1 MPRAWL
7 ARSRRVGARACSCA
21 RRVRARARRVR
32 DAARKDRRH
41 DARAP
46 ERARARAREP
56 AELATC
62 RPTRRFER
70 EGCRQRLA
78 AMEAGRRCV
87 PLQRARAGDRQ
98 DVGARG
104 RCASRRARRFARAAG
119 RRRRCGRAARTR
131 ARLARAGRAA
141 DPMGPRGA
149 REGCGRNR
157 VSRRR
162 PSGRDPAGRL
172 EDRISRLRRDAP
184 AAVAAQGVR
193 EPRRLPRAAFGQR
206 VALSVD
212 AAERSARMLQSWD
225 SNADAW
231 TDAVRERR
239 IASRRAGTDDAVVA
253 AVLRTK
259 PPSVLDVGCGE
270 GWLARALA
278 AHGCR
283 VAGIDASEGLI
294 ASARNLGCGTFFAMT
309 YAALGARA
317 SELGAPFDIA
327 VCNFSL
333 LEAELAP
340 LLGVLRDM
348 LTARGRLVIQT
359 VHPWV
364 ACGGEPYTDGWR
376 EETFA

>member
-1 MPRAWL
+1 
-7 ARSRRVGARACSCA
+7 
-21 RRVRARARRVR
+21 
-32 DAARKDRRH
+32 
-41 DARAP
+41 
-46 ERARARAREP
+46 
-56 AELATC
+56 
-62 RPTRRFER
+62 
-70 EGCRQRLA
+70 
-78 AMEAGRRCV
+78 
-87 PLQRARAGDRQ
+87 
-98 DVGARG
+98 
-104 RCASRRARRFARAAG
+104 
-119 RRRRCGRAARTR
+119 
-131 ARLARAGRAA
+131 
-141 DPMGPRGA
+141 
-149 REGCGRNR
+149 
-157 VSRRR
+157 
-162 PSGRDPAGRL
+162 
-172 EDRISRLRRDAP
+172 
-184 AAVAAQGVR
+184 
-193 EPRRLPRAAFGQR
+193 
-206 VALSVD
+206 VD
-212 AAERSARMLQSWD
+212 AVERSARMLESWD

-317 SELGAPFDIA
+317 SELGAPFDVA

-340 LLGVLRDM
+340 VLDALRGLL
-348 LTARGRLVIQT
+348 AFNGRLVIQS

-364 ACGGEPYTDGWR
+364 ACGEGPYVNGWR
-376 EETFA
+376 EETFASFGGGFTAPMPWYFRTLSSWLEAIGAARFTVARIAEPVDPESGRPLSLLIEAKPS